1 GPGTAALLA
10 AAIVGLVVAT
20 AGGLAWNAE
29 LRLEAEREVKRRAEV
44 ENALEESRQRLVRL
58 TVANGTRL
66 LDEGDLIGSLPW
78 FAEAMRLDGEDARR
92 EAMHRLRL
100 AAVLEQ
106 CPQLAQVW
114 FHTARV
120 NAIAFS
126 PNGRQ
131 LVTASDDGTA
141 RIWDATTGK
150 PPSRTPRHGKAVL
163 HAVFSPDGDYVAT
176 AGADGTAAL
185 WRSDPGMS
193 IGEPM
198 KHLGAVVTV
207 AFSPDGRRLL

>member
-1 GPGTAALLA
+1 LPPRSLVDGLPRDIETICLKCLHKDPHRRYADALELARDLRRYQDGETIQARPTPAWERAVKWTRRRPGTAALLA

-92 EAMHRLRL
+92 EAM
-100 AAVLEQ
+100 
-106 CPQLAQVW
+106 
-114 FHTARV
+114 
-120 NAIAFS
+120 
-126 PNGRQ
+126 
-131 LVTASDDGTA
+131 
-141 RIWDATTGK
+141 
-150 PPSRTPRHGKAVL
+150 
-163 HAVFSPDGDYVAT
+163 
-176 AGADGTAAL
+176 
-185 WRSDPGMS
+185 
-193 IGEPM
+193 
-198 KHLGAVVTV
+198 
-207 AFSPDGRRLL
+207 